1 MKHILVDR
9 QTQTYIHVWHI
20 WHAINATTMPM
31 MLMIMTIFALSVCI
45 FLQPKREG
53 ERKREGCRKLTLC
66 ICKMLTHYSKII
78 AQLFAINVIV
88 IIVITVVVLLFVD
101 VAPAL

>member
-1 MKHILVDR
+1 
-9 QTQTYIHVWHI
+9 
-20 WHAINATTMPM
+20 MPM

-45 FLQPKREG
+45 FLQPKRG
-53 ERKREGCRKLTLC
+53 RQRCRKLTLC

-88 IIVITVVVLLFVD
+88 IIVITVALVVALLFVD